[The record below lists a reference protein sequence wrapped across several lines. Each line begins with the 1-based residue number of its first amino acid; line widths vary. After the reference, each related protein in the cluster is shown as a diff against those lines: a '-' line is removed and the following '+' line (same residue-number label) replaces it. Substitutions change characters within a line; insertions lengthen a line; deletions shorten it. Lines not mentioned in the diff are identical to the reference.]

1 MVPGKKANQKSKTW
15 AKKTSE
21 NYSAPFFLGA
31 FAPPSELFCATKSF
45 SASAA
50 VGTCYLGIT
59 FLKPRLVDRLVFKAR
74 LRHEFRASLD
84 MNVTNYM
91 NQGFFGVSEGTNS
104 TTGNIQWLLR
114 LHSRCKAGMFLW
126 LRMQRPRVFTHEE
139 MLESWGSQ
147 AGAASFV
154 SRCMTWNITVVS
166 RSYWGYM
173 MYVCIYIYIQ
183 WYVLY
188 IYMYYLNQHKRY
200 NPRVIAIWQA
210 ASAASASQVFS
221 GTRWR
226 QCQEV
231 FAHQCGQVRPA
242 TWDG

>member
-1 MVPGKKANQKSKTW
+1 MVPGKKTSKKSKTW
-15 AKKTSE
+15 VKKKSK

-59 FLKPRLVDRLVFKAR
+59 FLKPRLVDRLVFKIQAR

-84 MNVTNYM
+84 MNV

-114 LHSRCKAGMFLW
+114 LHSRCQAGMFLW

-147 AGAASFV
+147 AGAASLILRRVVLIESRLHFV
-154 SRCMTWNITVVS
+154 SRCMTLYN
-166 RSYWGYM
+166 RS
-173 MYVCIYIYIQ
+173 
-183 WYVLY
+183 L
-188 IYMYYLNQHKRY
+188 
-200 NPRVIAIWQA
+200 P
-210 ASAASASQVFS
+210 
-221 GTRWR
+221 
-226 QCQEV
+226 
-231 FAHQCGQVRPA
+231 
-242 TWDG
+242 